1 MSYEKLEEMLNVYN
15 ELKFRLYNVEYII
28 RKNNNKIELYP
39 TLYSNQKKIYANF
52 DDAMNNF
59 QIYNEPIKES
69 INKFIILN

>member
-15 ELKFRLYNVEYII
+15 EVKFRLYNVEYII
-28 RKNNNKIELYP
+28 RKNNNKVELYP
-39 TLYSNQKKIYANF
+39 TLYSNQKKVYANF

>member
-39 TLYSNQKKIYANF
+39 TLYSNQKKIYDNF
-52 DDAMNNF
+52 EDAMNNF

-69 INKFIILN
+69 INKFIVLN

>member
-1 MSYEKLEEMLNVYN
+1 MSCEKLEEMLNVYN
-15 ELKFRLYNVEYII
+15 EVKFRLYNVEYII
-28 RKNNNKIELYP
+28 RKDNNKVELYP

-69 INKFIILN
+69 INKFIVLN